1 MSVFAGVVAF
11 DGALSQKRF
20 EERIRT
26 AVGGA
31 AGERVLV
38 ARTGE
43 ALFVQQAVS
52 SAAGKFAER
61 AGGTLFSA
69 SARLDNREEVA
80 AALHIPLSQLAKI
93 DDDVLLRQ
101 TYESWGDQGIAR
113 CLGAFAFAHWNS
125 ADRRLT
131 LGRDCL
137 GNRPLFFYRTGDFVV
152 FASTLKI
159 LLALPEVPRELDE
172 IVLANFLAV
181 NLDEPQR
188 TFYRG
193 IERVPSRTLITIDP
207 SGVKHRFYWSPN
219 FDAPPSYRRTED
231 CIERAREL
239 FDQAVAA
246 ATRDIAHAAISTSG
260 GLNSSA
266 VAATVARQGRAERI
280 TCYTLV
286 PAAGTQIEVEPGLY
300 LDERPKLEALRRM
313 YPGLDLR
320 FIAPEIPH
328 PLVESDPHYFAMSNM
343 PALHIKDFG
352 LFCFLNNAVIAGG
365 HRRLLAG
372 YRGNHGLS
380 WDGHFS
386 LVALLRSGQWAT
398 FAREFVA
405 LARNNKR
412 GLARTFASDILWRGA
427 PVWLRRFGHRLRG
440 RDPLGISRYSALN
453 PDFVADHG
461 LIAEWQQ
468 QGFDPWQFILSGN
481 AARHRARRLFDFNQF
496 TRDLRGWLAYER
508 GCEHIDPHADRR
520 VLEFALAVPEPMY
533 RQNGVHRSLAR
544 AVFADRLPAEILNE
558 RRRGVQDVNWFRRL
572 NVRRP
577 TLAADIERLE
587 ASPTARRLIDL
598 PRVKRLLAQ
607 WPADEHA
614 AQKLDLRLVFAV
626 IRAAHIGNFV
636 RWVEGSNM

>member
-1 MSVFAGVVAF
+1 M
-11 DGALSQKRF
+11 
-20 EERIRT
+20 
-26 AVGGA
+26 A
-31 AGERVLV
+31 AERVLV
-38 ARTGE
+38 TRTDG
-43 ALFVQQAVS
+43 ALFVQQMVPP
-52 SAAGKFAER
+52 AAGRLAER
-61 AGGTLFSA
+61 AEGTLFAA
-69 SARLDNREEVA
+69 SARLDNREEMA
-80 AALHIPLSQLAKI
+80 AALQIPFLQLGNI
-93 DDDVLLRQ
+93 GDDVLLRQ
-101 TYESWGDQGIAR
+101 AYESWADQGIAR
-113 CLGAFAFAHWNS
+113 CLGAFAFAHWNP

-137 GNRPLFFYRTGDFVV
+137 GNRPLFFYRAGDFVA

-159 LLALPEVPRELDE
+159 LFALPEVPRELDE

-181 NLDEPQR
+181 NLDEPRR

-207 SGVKHRFYWSPN
+207 AGVKHRFYWSPN
-219 FDAPPSYRRTED
+219 LDAPPPYRRAED

-246 ATRDIAHAAISTSG
+246 ATRDIAHVAISVSG
-260 GLNSSA
+260 GLDSSA
-266 VAATVARQGRAERI
+266 VAATVARQGHADRI

-286 PAAGTQIEVEPGLY
+286 PAADTQIEVEPHQY

-328 PLVESDPHYFAMSNM
+328 PLAESDSHFFAMSNM

-352 LFCFLNNAVIAGG
+352 LFCFLNDTVIAGG
-365 HRRLLAG
+365 HRLLLAG
-372 YRGNHGLS
+372 YRGNQGLS
-380 WDGHFS
+380 WEGRFS
-386 LVALLRSGQWAT
+386 LVALLRSGQWRT
-398 FAREFVA
+398 FAQEYSA
-405 LARNNKR
+405 LARETGVDLGR
-412 GLARTFASDILWRGA
+412 VFMREILLRAAPMAARRWIY
-427 PVWLRRFGHRLRG
+427 RLRG
-440 RDPLGISRYSALN
+440 RDPYSVVRFSALN

-461 LIAEWQQ
+461 LIAEWRQ
-468 QGFDPWQFILSGN
+468 QGFDPWDFVGSAD
-481 AARHRARRLFDFNQF
+481 AAWNRARRLFDFNQF

-533 RQNGVHRSLAR
+533 RQNGVHRSFAR

-558 RRRGVQDVNWFRRL
+558 RRRGVQDANWFRRL

-614 AQKLDLRLVFAV
+614 AQKLDLRLVHAV